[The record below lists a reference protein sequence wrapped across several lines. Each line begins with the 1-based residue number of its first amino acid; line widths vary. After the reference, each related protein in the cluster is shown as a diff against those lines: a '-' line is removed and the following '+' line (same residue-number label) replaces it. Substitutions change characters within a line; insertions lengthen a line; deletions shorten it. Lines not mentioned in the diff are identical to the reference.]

1 MEIKEI
7 KTLKM
12 YSSYIENALNGT
24 SENTLWFRGC
34 GDSEYSLTPSIHRH
48 PTIKG
53 GRELIDLEQK
63 IIYRF
68 KQRAIPFLEKPINIE
83 NQWELIFLMQHFGS
97 PTRLLDWSENP
108 YIALYFA
115 LTSAKY
121 KRNGRKI
128 EFNADA
134 TVWFLDPNLWNKEV
148 LKDVGYDGGI
158 ISLESP
164 HIKSYEPFIELP
176 LMKEK
181 PIAIY
186 GTHNSKRIVA
196 QRGVFT
202 IFGKG
207 TKSMEQIFED
217 EKYPNK
223 TLVKVIIPKD
233 SIEPVLKSL
242 IAIGITD
249 SVVFPD
255 LDGLSKEIKRFV
267 KFDI

>member
-7 KTLKM
+7 KTLKQ
-12 YSSYIENALNGT
+12 YSSFIENALNGST
-24 SENTLWFRGC
+24 ENTLWFRGC
-34 GDSEYSLTPSIHRH
+34 GDSRYTLTPSIHRH
-48 PTIKG
+48 PLIKDG
-53 GRELIDLEQK
+53 KELIELEQK

-68 KQRAIPFLEKPINIE
+68 KQRAIPFLEKPINLE
-83 NQWELIFLMQHFGS
+83 NQWELIFFMQHFGS

-115 LTSAKY
+115 LTSANY
-121 KRNGRKI
+121 QRTGRKI
-128 EFNADA
+128 EYNSDA
-134 TVWFLDPNLWNKEV
+134 SVWFLDPNLWNREV
-148 LKDVGYDGGI
+148 LKDVGYDDGI

-164 HIKSYEPFIELP
+164 HIKSYEPFMEP
-176 LMKEK
+176 SLMKEK

-207 TKSMEQIFED
+207 TKPMEQIFED
-217 EKYPNK
+217 ETFPDKS
-223 TLVKVIIPKD
+223 LLKVVIPKNN
-233 SIEPVLKSL
+233 IESVLKSL